1 MLTNVATALFG
12 LADMWAIG
20 RLGDAPAQG
29 AVELGAKFM
38 MALLNVF
45 NFLRTSTVALTA
57 QGAGRGSTR
66 AQAETLA
73 RALAVALGIGT
84 VLLLAMPLAI
94 PFGLDLLGAKEALR
108 ESARH
113 YIAIRYWAAPLWL
126 GNCALV
132 GWLIGQRLVRHVL
145 VVEVTA
151 NLLHVALDMLL
162 VLLAHWGVAGV
173 AIATLTSECFKFIVL
188 GILVLR
194 RSDGRGALTSFA
206 ARTTWRRRELA
217 ALFALNRD
225 LFLRTLLLTAAMLL
239 FARSGA
245 QDGPVTVAANGI
257 LFQLF
262 MLAALILDGFE
273 SAAQVLCGEALG
285 ARERTRFDKAVRSAM
300 LWAGAAALAMT
311 LAYAVGGEVL
321 ATRFT
326 TDPAVAALSATY
338 VPWLAVLPLA
348 GFTSFVLDGVFVGTG
363 WTRAMLGTMA
373 LALAGYVLLLWLL
386 HPLGN
391 AGLWSAFTVFFLLR
405 GAGQLVLIPRKTRSS
420 FSTS

>member
-57 QGAGRGSTR
+57 QGAGRGDR
-66 AQAETLA
+66 EAQAGTLA

-84 VLLLAMPLAI
+84 ILLAAMPLAI
-94 PFGLDLLGAKEALR
+94 PFGLDLLGAKAALR
-108 ESARH
+108 ESAGH

-126 GNCALV
+126 GNCVLV
-132 GWLIGQRLVRHVL
+132 GWLIGQRLVRHIL
-145 VVEVTA
+145 IVEVAA
-151 NLLHVALDMLL
+151 NLLHIALDLFL
-162 VLLAHWGVAGV
+162 VLVTHWGVTGV
-173 AIATLTSECFKFIVL
+173 ATATLTSEGFKFAVL
-188 GILVLR
+188 AMIVLR
-194 RSDGRGALTSFA
+194 RPAARSAFA
-206 ARTTWRRRELA
+206 AMLRRATWRSRDLA

-225 LFLRTLLLTAAMLL
+225 LFLRTLLLTAVMLL
-239 FARSGA
+239 FARTGA
-245 QDGPVTVAANGI
+245 QGGPVTLAANGI

-262 MLAALILDGFE
+262 MLATLILDGFE

-285 ARERTRFDKAVRSAM
+285 ARERARFDDAVRSAM
-300 LWAGAAALAMT
+300 LWAGITALVMA
-311 LAYAVGGEVL
+311 LAYALGGEGL
-321 ATRFT
+321 AARFT
-326 TDPAVAALSATY
+326 TDPAVAAQAAAF
-338 VPWLAVLPLA
+338 VPWLVALPLT
-348 GFTSFVLDGVFVGTG
+348 GFASFVLDGVFVGAG

-373 LALAGYVLLLWLL
+373 LAMACYAVLLWLL

-391 AGLWSAFTVFFLLR
+391 AGLWTAFAVFFLVR
-405 GAGQLVLIPRKTRSS
+405 GAGQFMLLPRKARTS
-420 FSTS
+420 FSAS